1 MPLYIYKAKNIQ
13 GNIIKGKYWLTN
25 RESLVVK
32 LRKKGYYLVKHKELF
47 TGRIPIRIK
56 KISSK
61 ELSILCS
68 EFSSLI
74 ESGMNIYEIINL
86 VQEEA
91 GNKHV
96 KRSLEDIKE
105 LIQEGTELSCSMKAH
120 NDIYPE
126 FFTNMIKVGEETGEL
141 QEIFLKLAKYYNDE
155 SIITGKIKKAM
166 IYPCTLFI
174 FSMIISQIL
183 ISFIVPIFV
192 STLTEV
198 GGKIPATTRFIMYF
212 NKVLKENYLVLLSIL
227 VIFIIGILKARKHQ
241 EIKIVI
247 HKFLLTNKMTR
258 MLSRKI
264 LCVRFSRILGTLI
277 SSGIHIVHAME
288 VASTMMGN
296 EYVKSKL
303 QKSIHSMRMGESIA
317 KSIRN
322 TDVFLPS
329 LYSMI
334 KVGEESGNLDKMLLK
349 ANSVMEQ
356 ELYIFVEK
364 VSVLLEPAMILIISF
379 FIGFILISLLMPM
392 FNIMNTV

>member
-13 GNIIKGKYWLTN
+13 GNIIKGKYWLEN
-25 RESLVVK
+25 RESLVIK
-32 LRKKGYYLVKHKELF
+32 LRKKGYYLVKHNELF
-47 TGRIPIRIK
+47 TGEISSRMK

-74 ESGMNIYEIINL
+74 ESGMNIYEILNL

-91 GNKHV
+91 GNKHL

-126 FFTNMIKVGEETGEL
+126 FFTNMIKVGEETGRL
-141 QEIFLKLAKYYNDE
+141 QEIFSKLSKYYSDE

-166 IYPCTLFI
+166 LYPCTLFI
-174 FSMIISQIL
+174 FSIIISQIL
-183 ISFIVPIFV
+183 ISFIVPVFV
-192 STLTEV
+192 STLTEM
-198 GGKIPATTRFIMYF
+198 GGQIPVTTKFIISF
-212 NKVLKENYLVLLSIL
+212 NKFLKENYCVLLGIL
-227 VIFIIGILKARKHQ
+227 SFFIIGILKARKHK
-241 EIKIVI
+241 EIKIAV
-247 HKFLLTNKMTR
+247 HKFLLTNKITKR
-258 MLSRKI
+258 LSRKI

-277 SSGIHIVHAME
+277 NSGIHIVHAME
-288 VASTMMGN
+288 IASTMMEN
-296 EYVKSKL
+296 EYAKSKL
-303 QKSIHSMRMGESIA
+303 QKSIHSIRMGESIA

-322 TDVFLPS
+322 TDIFLPS

-334 KVGEESGNLDKMLLK
+334 KIGEESGSLDSMLQK
-349 ANSVMEQ
+349 ANLVMEQ
-356 ELYIFVEK
+356 ELYIFIEK
-364 VSVLLEPAMILIISF
+364 VTVLLEPAMILVLSF

-392 FNIMNTV
+392 FNIMNTI